1 MTYPSTLEHPQ
12 WGWSLDFSAAL
23 ESDLD
28 SLPWQRVFR
37 DLKDTED
44 GVRVNQDENRQVGHF
59 WLRDPATAPTM
70 KQALDI
76 GDTSSAVVDWIHKI
90 QLGELLL
97 DDAHP
102 ITDVIHIG
110 MGGSSLGPEFLVQA
124 LGNPEARTI
133 HFLDNVD
140 AHTVANLVTRLK
152 DRLSSTLILVLS
164 KSGSTLE
171 TMMLCNE
178 VFRRFREAGHRP
190 ERRAVAITQPHTSL
204 AQRATKEKWLN
215 MFPIWDW
222 VGGRFSFSSAVGLVT
237 AGLAGVDIQS
247 LLLGAKEMDQWTRR
261 ESPLENP
268 AARLAALW
276 YTQRQGPVT
285 RDFVVMP
292 YADRLKLVSNVLQQ
306 LLMESLG
313 KGVTRMG
320 AHAPQGLAVYG
331 NKGSSDQHALVQQLV
346 DGQDR
351 ALILL
356 MQVLDD
362 GTGPLSHELSL
373 GDTMQHFLL
382 GTRRA
387 LMDRKRPVLTWTLP
401 TLDAAGVGAT
411 LALFERAVGIYAS
424 LVDINAY
431 HQPGVEAGKRA
442 AKTYA
447 TAQETL
453 LTLLT
458 EQPHTLH
465 ALQEQLDVDP
475 IEVRFILSRL
485 AQTHRIH
492 SNGDPSNPL
501 FTRTP

>member
-1 MTYPSTLEHPQ
+1 MSI
-12 WGWSLDFSAAL
+12 SKVS
-23 ESDLD
+23 S
-28 SLPWQRVFR
+28 SV
-37 DLKDTED
+37 
-44 GVRVNQDENRQVGHF
+44 
-59 WLRDPATAPTM
+59 LRRWT
-70 KQALDI
+70 
-76 GDTSSAVVDWIHKI
+76 
-90 QLGELLL
+90 
-97 DDAHP
+97 
-102 ITDVIHIG
+102 
-110 MGGSSLGPEFLVQA
+110 
-124 LGNPEARTI
+124 N
-133 HFLDNVD
+133 
-140 AHTVANLVTRLK
+140 
-152 DRLSSTLILVLS
+152 
-164 KSGSTLE
+164 
-171 TMMLCNE
+171 
-178 VFRRFREAGHRP
+178 
-190 ERRAVAITQPHTSL
+190 
-204 AQRATKEKWLN
+204 
-215 MFPIWDW
+215 
-222 VGGRFSFSSAVGLVT
+222 GLV
-237 AGLAGVDIQS
+237 
-247 LLLGAKEMDQWTRR
+247 R

-442 AKTYA
+442 AK
-447 TAQETL
+447 
-453 LTLLT
+453 
-458 EQPHTLH
+458 P
-465 ALQEQLDVDP
+465 
-475 IEVRFILSRL
+475 
-485 AQTHRIH
+485 
-492 SNGDPSNPL
+492 
-501 FTRTP
+501 TPQHKRRY